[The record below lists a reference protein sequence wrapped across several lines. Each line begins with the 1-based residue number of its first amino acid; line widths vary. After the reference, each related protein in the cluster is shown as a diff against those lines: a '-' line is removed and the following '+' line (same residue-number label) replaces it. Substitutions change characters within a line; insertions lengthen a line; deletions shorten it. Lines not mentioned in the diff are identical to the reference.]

1 MSKLD
6 RPYSFGQA
14 TFYPLYDLA
23 YCAKL
28 AGWVILLSVIAS
40 LPFMLPSALGMPLN
54 NIFGV
59 VFGLLSLLLLW
70 AVYASYITAFHK
82 RSMKNENGGSF
93 PLRFGK
99 TECHVMLVQFVWL
112 MIFLIIYS
120 VTTIGL
126 GFVRIA
132 GASLASEG
140 GATGVAGGALIVAS
154 IFGTALILV
163 YALGRLCA
171 VTPMTVYFS
180 RFKFSDTFQATQK
193 KAWWVVLSFFIIG
206 LIYLTFVIVS
216 FSLIIPLFNQ
226 GTSQNYRLEP
236 VIIILSFLLS
246 FVLVIVHQMFTGVG
260 AYMTKTFYN
269 QLNIDQIASLYD

>member
-14 TFYPLYDLA
+14 TFYPIYDLA

-28 AGWVILLSVIAS
+28 AVWLILLSVIAS

-54 NIFGV
+54 NIFGLF
-59 VFGLLSLLLLW
+59 FGIVTILLSW
-70 AVYASYITAFHK
+70 AVYASYISAFHK
-82 RSMKNENGGSF
+82 RAMKNENGGFF

-99 TECHVMLVQFVWL
+99 AECHVMLVQFVWL
-112 MIFLIIYS
+112 IVFLIIYF
-120 VTTIGL
+120 VTTIGF
-126 GFVRIA
+126 GFVSIA

-140 GATGVAGGALIVAS
+140 GATGVAGGVLIVTS

-171 VTPMTVYFS
+171 VTPMTVYFG
-180 RFKFSDTFQATQK
+180 RFKFSATFQATQK
-193 KAWWVVLSFFIIG
+193 KAWWILLSFFIIG
-206 LIYLTFVIVS
+206 LIYLTFILVS

-226 GTSQNYRLEP
+226 GTSQHYRIEP
-236 VIIILSFLLS
+236 VIIIVSFLLS
-246 FVLVIVHQMFTGVG
+246 FAVVIVHQMFTGVG

-269 QLNIDQIASLYD
+269 QLNVEQIASLYD